1 MTKATF
7 LRNNPL
13 LGVLALTL
21 LSAALLMAH
30 LRGGVS
36 MEVGELSGFDVLP
49 FPTLRGSRLERP
61 LPDVNRVSE
70 TGAGSAS
77 D

>member
-36 MEVGELSGFDVLP
+36 MEVGELLLHVQPHQEGGLM
-49 FPTLRGSRLERP
+49 
-61 LPDVNRVSE
+61 VSFMQ
-70 TGAGSAS
+70 AP
-77 D
+77 